1 MAGKPERFGGKPSPI
16 FFPAISFRPSRI
28 FFPAIS
34 FRAFGGKGESFCFG
48 GKGIT
53 LFAAGTTICF
63 VCFVPRDVLLS
74 PSLHSLALSLHL
86 NPCHPPITNT
96 SKCRLPTRWQ
106 PPPKG
111 VHIHYCKR
119 YRSTRPLTITR
130 HIQLDI
136 EALLKLSIQN
146 HQISHHHAQ

>member
-1 MAGKPERFGGKPSPI
+1 MVSESSGGERQQMMAGKPERFGGKPSPI

-74 PSLHSLALSLHL
+74 PSLHSLAASTSIHAI
-86 NPCHPPITNT
+86 HPSPTHQNAD
-96 SKCRLPTRWQ
+96 CRHDDSRLLKAYT
-106 PPPKG
+106 
-111 VHIHYCKR
+111 Y
-119 YRSTRPLTITR
+119 TIVKDTD
-130 HIQLDI
+130 QLDLS
-136 EALLKLSIQN
+136 ALLG
-146 HQISHHHAQ
+146 ISSWILRHY